1 MDLRKQ
7 AQNVANQGRF
17 GDSMLLHVNP
27 VEMKGLASAMPL
39 TVNPQTGQPEAFL
52 PFLAPILGSVLGK
65 AFLPTLLP
73 NLLGGKALL
82 ASAIGSGL
90 AQTAAT
96 GDVKKGLL
104 AGLTGFGV
112 GKFLEGI
119 GGAASQISGEK
130 LAESAL
136 QQAGTPLGTEAAQK
150 AITEAG
156 TTNLASSLKM
166 GAGVNPSVGQTL
178 SQTISPDIAP
188 ATNLNVMR
196 NVQELAPSFDA
207 KSLDFSQLAS
217 DLPGLEIGAKATMQ
231 TLSDPMVYLPAGLG
245 MGTTATMISQEEF
258 EKYLANAPEREKERL
273 RRLREMYPEMVPVD
287 ITNMRMGQEGGATQ
301 NFPMFSPTQS
311 PSYQQFYGSAALG
324 VPQVIDP
331 RLPTQGFVAQPFDP
345 SMIDMP
351 TPVMAPQTPTSS
363 APVDMPEMED
373 DIPELPPG
381 LITRGTGPRGGLGSK
396 MPDYFGND
404 LTKPYVPKRFANPI
418 PAGFMPGF
426 SPEFSYFS
434 NVNPTAGEIDTG
446 TGTDTGTDTGTG
458 TETGGGTGTDDIGN
472 LATIPSIDNYLNMQA
487 LGMGFQDLQDRL
499 SGADMQST
507 VPPMIGMPMFSPFDT
522 GRMMGRSDGGS
533 LKPVP
538 EDNKGLKKLPEDVR
552 NKMGFMAPGGDTKF
566 PDLTGD
572 GKVTQ
577 ADILK
582 GRGVDLKQEGGITEA
597 MLADPL
603 TNQVAQFILGN
614 ETNDEIVSAFID
626 KYGSNAF
633 RQLRRAVLK
642 TLAPNAQTEG
652 MIKGSLAGGMED
664 DIFGV
669 IGDPNKNGQRV
680 AVSQDEFIVPAD
692 VVSMLGDGSSDAG
705 ANKLERMMDRI
716 RTEKT
721 NTTKQ
726 ARPIND
732 NKVLPA

>member
-1 MDLRKQ
+1 LQK
-7 AQNVANQGRF
+7 A
-17 GDSMLLHVNP
+17 GD
-27 VEMKGLASAMPL
+27 
-39 TVNPQTGQPEAFL
+39 
-52 PFLAPILGSVLGK
+52 
-65 AFLPTLLP
+65 
-73 NLLGGKALL
+73 
-82 ASAIGSGL
+82 
-90 AQTAAT
+90 AT
-96 GDVKKGLL
+96 
-104 AGLTGFGV
+104 
-112 GKFLEGI
+112 
-119 GGAASQISGEK
+119 ASQIFSPDSKAIGEILGGLK
-130 LAESAL
+130 NPDGSAL
-136 QQAGTPLGTEAAQK
+136 FAEGLEVA
-150 AITEAG
+150 
-156 TTNLASSLKM
+156 
-166 GAGVNPSVGQTL
+166 
-178 SQTISPDIAP
+178 
-188 ATNLNVMR
+188 
-196 NVQELAPSFDA
+196 APS
-207 KSLDFSQLAS
+207 
-217 DLPGLEIGAKATMQ
+217 GLEVGAKASLEA
-231 TLSDPMVYLPAGLG
+231 LSDPMVYLPAGIG
-245 MGTTATMISQEEF
+245 MGTTGAMISQEELQR
-258 EKYLANAPEREKERL
+258 YLDSLETPEERSK
-273 RRLREMYPEMVPVD
+273 RLAQMYPEMVPVD
-287 ITNMRMGQEGGATQ
+287 ITNMRMGQEGGETQ

-345 SMIDMP
+345 SMIDMS
-351 TPVMAPQTPTSS
+351 TPVMAPQTPVTS
-363 APVDMPEMED
+363 APIDMPEIEE

-381 LITRGTGPRGGLGSK
+381 LITRGSGPRGGLGAK
-396 MPDYFGND
+396 MPNYFGDD

-446 TGTDTGTDTGTG
+446 TGTDTGT
-458 TETGGGTGTDDIGN
+458 ETGGVTGTDDIGN

-522 GRMMGRSDGGS
+522 GRMMGRAD
-533 LKPVP
+533 
-538 EDNKGLKKLPEDVR
+538 
-552 NKMGFMAPGGDTKF
+552 GGDTNF

-582 GRGVDLKQEGGITEA
+582 GRGVDLKSGGKGLKLVPEDNKG
-597 MLADPL
+597 LAKLPEEVRNKMGFMNTGGVTQAIMDDPL
-603 TNQVAQFILGN
+603 TNKVIQFILGN
-614 ETNDEIVSAFID
+614 ETDDSIVNEFIKKYDSSVFREI
-626 KYGSNAF
+626 
-633 RQLRRAVLK
+633 REAVLAS
-642 TLAPNAQTEG
+642 LAPNAQTEG